1 MALIAGHEP
10 IVCHHQ
16 YVPTAEGDYGFEI
29 EAPRIKY
36 GRGVLREVGAEA
48 KVMGLRRVA
57 LFTDERMLALE
68 PLATVRASLAAAGVD
83 YELYD
88 AVHVE
93 PTDVS
98 FKAAIAFATAGNF
111 DGYVSVGGGS
121 VIDTAKAAN
130 LFATYPGE
138 FMDYVNAPIGAGKAV
153 PGPLRPHIA
162 CPTTSGTGA
171 ECTGMAIFDLLSM
184 GAKTGLVSK
193 RLRPLLGVVD
203 PDVTRTLPATVVA
216 CSGFDVL
223 SHALESYTAIPYTQR
238 KRPTDV
244 TARPM
249 SQGAN
254 PYSDVACSEALRILG
269 LHIVRAVNDPHD
281 DEARERMMFAATLA
295 GIGFGNAGCHAPHG
309 MSYAVSGLV
318 RDFRP
323 PGYPQ
328 EEAMVPHGMSVI
340 VNTPSV
346 ARFCSV
352 ANPARHLEAAAF
364 LGADVRDAS
373 DADAGEALARRIIE
387 LMQATA
393 MPNGIGGC
401 GYGRDD
407 VEALTEG
414 AFPQQRLLANA
425 PRAIG
430 RAELHELFEGALSYW

>member
-1 MALIAGHEP
+1 MALVDGYEP
-10 IVCHHQ
+10 ILCHHQ
-16 YVPTAEGDYGFEI
+16 YVATPEGDYGFEV

-36 GRGVLREVGAEA
+36 GRGVLREVGPEA
-48 KVMGLRRVA
+48 KVLGLRRVA
-57 LFTDERMLALE
+57 LFTDKTIVNLE
-68 PLATVRASLAAAGVD
+68 PFATVRASLESAGVD

-88 AVHVE
+88 TVHVE

-98 FKAAIAFATAGNF
+98 FKEAIAFATAGNF
-111 DGYVSVGGGS
+111 DGYVSIGGGS
-121 VIDTAKAAN
+121 VIDTCKAAN
-130 LFATYPGE
+130 LFATHPGE

-203 PDVTRTLPATVVA
+203 PDVTRTLPSTVVA

-223 SHALESYTAIPYTQR
+223 SHALESYTAMPYTQR
-238 KRPTDV
+238 KRPADV

-269 LHIVRAVNDPHD
+269 RHVVRAVRDANDE
-281 DEARERMMFAATLA
+281 EAREQMMFAATLA

-323 PGYPQ
+323 AGYPQ

-346 ARFCSV
+346 ARFCAV
-352 ANPARHLEAAAF
+352 ANPDRHLEAAAF
-364 LGADVRDAS
+364 LGANVKG
-373 DADAGEALARRIIE
+373 ADAGDAGEVLATRIIE
-387 LMQATA
+387 LMKATA

-401 GYGRDD
+401 GYGHDD
-407 VEALTEG
+407 LDALTDG
-414 AFPQQRLLANA
+414 AYPQQRLLANA

-430 RAELHELFEGALSYW
+430 RAELHELFAGALAYW